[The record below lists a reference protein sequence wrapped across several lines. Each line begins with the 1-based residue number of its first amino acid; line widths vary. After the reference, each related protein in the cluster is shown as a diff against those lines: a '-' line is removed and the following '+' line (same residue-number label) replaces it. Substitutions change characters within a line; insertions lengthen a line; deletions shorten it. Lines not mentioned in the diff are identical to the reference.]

1 MTHAHHDVD
10 IVERDG
16 TGPVMGFMLGIAGL
30 AVILVIAFAVLW
42 ARPWDDDGGSTIDT
56 PGISN
61 PVDVPNPV
69 DGGTGG
75 EPAPQP

>member
-1 MTHAHHDVD
+1 MTHAHDVD
-10 IVERDG
+10 IVERDGG

-42 ARPWDDDGGSTIDT
+42 ARPWDDGGGSTIDT
-56 PGISN
+56 PISN